1 MFRTFLA
8 ATLIVS
14 LLNIF
19 GPRCFAEETADEN
32 LFQKGLAAY
41 QNKQYQE
48 AADAY
53 QKLLSEGVVSAPL
66 LHNLALAEYQLDQ
79 KPLALALWRKAL
91 DIDPGYRAARTSR
104 DIAESKLQ
112 VRSFDR
118 DPLSDSLHR
127 TLEFV
132 SLQEILWLIALL
144 LGATGWLW
152 IRYASERRFAL
163 QEERPLP
170 GFPVAAI
177 SLSVIS
183 ALCLGLLTAK
193 INQELQTRAT
203 VIQAHVSA
211 RSLPSDDGVALFDL
225 NGGTEV
231 LVKRKNGDWSQVQN
245 SEGASG
251 WLRKDEIFVT
261 SGR

>member
-1 MFRTFLA
+1 MFRTLLA
-8 ATLIVS
+8 ATLIVP

-19 GPRCFAEETADEN
+19 GPCCFADETANEN

-41 QNKQYQE
+41 HNKQFQE
-48 AADAY
+48 ARDAY
-53 QKLLSEGVVSAPL
+53 RKLIEEGVVSAPL
-66 LHNLALAEYQLDQ
+66 LHNLALAEFQLDQ

-91 DIDPGYRAARTSR
+91 SVDSSYRAARTSR
-104 DIAESKLQ
+104 DFTESKLQ
-112 VRSFDR
+112 VRGFER
-118 DPLSDSLHR
+118 DPLSDSLKR
-127 TLEFV
+127 TLEFI
-132 SLQEILWLIALL
+132 SLYEALWLIALL
-144 LGATGWLW
+144 LAATGWLW
-152 IRYASERRFAL
+152 IRYAADRRFAL
-163 QEERPLP
+163 EEERPLP

-177 SLSVIS
+177 SLSVI
-183 ALCLGLLTAK
+183 CLFCFGLLATK
-193 INQELQTRAT
+193 INQDLQTRAT

-211 RSLPSDDGVALFDL
+211 RSLPSDDGVGLFDL

-245 SEGASG
+245 SDGASG